1 VKVLAVK
8 TKYLVWPDRWVDNH
22 GMFLRSTTRKKDGKE
37 HRYWS
42 VVENRRVFG
51 NRTVQRHVLYLG
63 EINDSQQ
70 AAWSEAIEV
79 FDDRDQTTKQVAL
92 FPEHRQAPVLDC
104 DVIRIRISAMRLCRP
119 RQWGAC
125 WLSCYLWDLLRLD
138 EFWNSRLEP
147 SRKGTSWLHVLKTLV
162 SYQLIDPGSEWRL
175 HRQWYDRSAMGDLLG
190 CDARLAQDNTLYR
203 CLDKI
208 LPYKQEMFSFLQQRW
223 KDLFHA
229 EFDVLL
235 YDLTSTYF
243 EIDPPAAEGKRK
255 FGYSRDK
262 RSDCVQVVIALIVTP
277 DGLPLAYEV
286 LSGNTLDKTTLRDFL
301 AKIEKQ
307 YGKAR
312 RTWVMDRGVPTE
324 EVLSE
329 MRTAETTVHY
339 LVGAP
344 RGRLTQLEQSFLTK
358 PWSQVR
364 EQVQVKLVER
374 DGEVYVLARSDRRR
388 DKERAMRRRRL
399 KQLVKRLKEIRNQ
412 KRLTRT
418 KLLMKLGAA
427 QHAAGNAYS
436 ILDIHVPKAGQRI
449 TSKTFTFTINRQ
461 KLREV
466 RRREGSYL
474 LRSNLTHDDPEKLW
488 LFYLQLVEVEQAFKE
503 LKNDLSVRPIYHQLE
518 HRIEAHIFIAFM
530 AYCLQ
535 VTLKQYTKALAPGLT
550 PRAVIEKMASIQMID
565 VHLPTTDGRRVIL
578 SRYTEP
584 EKDHQLLLQ
593 RLKFEL
599 PAQPK
604 PRITTDD
611 MKKSA

>member
-1 VKVLAVK
+1 
-8 TKYLVWPDRWVDNH
+8 
-22 GMFLRSTTRKKDGKE
+22 MFLRSTTRKKDGKE

-42 VVENRRVFG
+42 VVENRRVSG
-51 NRTVQRHVLYLG
+51 GGTVQRHVLYLG
-63 EINDSQQ
+63 EINDSQH

-79 FDDRDQTTKQVAL
+79 FDEGDQTTKQVAL
-92 FPEHRQAPVLDC
+92 FPEHRPAPVLDC
-104 DVIRIRISAMRLCRP
+104 DVIRIRIGEMRLCRP

-125 WLSCYLWDLLRLD
+125 WLSCYLWDRLRLD
-138 EFWNSRLEP
+138 EFWNGRLEP

-190 CDARLAQDNTLYR
+190 CDARLTQDNTLYR

-208 LPYKQEMFSFLQQRW
+208 LPYKQEMFFYLQQRW
-223 KDLFHA
+223 KDLFHV

-243 EIDPPAAEGKRK
+243 EIDPPAEGKRK

-286 LSGNTLDKTTLRDFL
+286 LAGNTSDRTTLKDFL
-301 AKIEKQ
+301 TKIEKQ

-324 EVLSE
+324 EVLAE
-329 MRTAETTVHY
+329 MRAAETPVHY
-339 LVGAP
+339 LVGTP

-358 PWSQVR
+358 PWNQVR

-374 DGEVYVLARSDRRR
+374 DGEVYVLARSDSRR

-399 KQLVKRLKEIRNQ
+399 KQLIRRLKDIRNQ

-427 QHAAGNAYS
+427 KHAAGNAYS
-436 ILDIHVPKAGQRI
+436 ILDIHLPKTGQRI
-449 TSKTFTFTINRQ
+449 TAKTFTFTINRQ
-461 KLREV
+461 KLREA

-503 LKNDLSVRPIYHQLE
+503 LKNDLSVRPIHHQLE

-611 MKKSA
+611 LKKSA

>member
-1 VKVLAVK
+1 
-8 TKYLVWPDRWVDNH
+8 
-22 GMFLRSTTRKKDGKE
+22 MFLRSTTRKKDGKE

-42 VVENRRVFG
+42 VVENRRVSG

-79 FDDRDQTTKQVAL
+79 FDEGDRTTRQVAL
-92 FPEHRQAPVLDC
+92 FPEHRHAPELDC
-104 DVIRIRISAMRLCRP
+104 DAISIRIGAMRLCRP

-125 WLSCYLWDLLRLD
+125 WLSCYLWDRLRLD

-208 LPYKQEMFSFLQQRW
+208 LSYKQEMFGFLQQRW
-223 KDLFHA
+223 RELFHA

-243 EIDPPAAEGKRK
+243 EIDPPAEGKRK

-286 LSGNTLDKTTLRDFL
+286 LAGNTSDRTTLKDFL

-324 EVLSE
+324 AVLAE
-329 MRTAETTVHY
+329 MRAAAMPVHY
-339 LVGAP
+339 LAGAP
-344 RGRLTQLEQSFLTK
+344 RGRLTQLEQSFLAK
-358 PWSQVR
+358 PWSQAR

-374 DGEVYVLARSDRRR
+374 DGEVYVLARSHSRR

-399 KQLVKRLKEIRNQ
+399 KHLIKRLKDIRNQ

-449 TSKTFTFTINRQ
+449 TAKTFTFTINRQ
-461 KLREV
+461 KLREA

-535 VTLKQYTKALAPGLT
+535 VTLKQYTKTLAPGLT

-565 VHLPTTDGRRVIL
+565 VHLPTTDLG
-578 SRYTEP
+578 
-584 EKDHQLLLQ
+584 DH
-593 RLKFEL
+593 
-599 PAQPK
+599 PK
-604 PRITTDD
+604 AAIDYQALD
-611 MKKSA
+611 ENL

>member
-1 VKVLAVK
+1 
-8 TKYLVWPDRWVDNH
+8 
-22 GMFLRSTTRKKDGKE
+22 MFLRSTTRKKDGKE

-42 VVENRRVFG
+42 VVENRRVSS
-51 NRTVQRHVLYLG
+51 RRVVQKHVLYLG
-63 EINDSQQ
+63 EINDSQK

-79 FDDRDQTTKQVAL
+79 FDEGDQTTKQMAL
-92 FPEHRQAPVLDC
+92 FPEHRPAPVLDC
-104 DVIRIRISAMRLCRP
+104 DVIKIRMSEMRLCHP

-125 WLSCYLWDLLRLD
+125 WMACYLWDQLHLD
-138 EFWNSRLEP
+138 TFWQSRLEP
-147 SRKGTSWLHVLKTLV
+147 SRKGTNWLNVLKTLV
-162 SYQLIDPGSEWRL
+162 SYQLITPGSEWRL
-175 HRQWYDRSAMGDLLG
+175 HRQWFDSSAMADLLG
-190 CDARLAQDNTLYR
+190 DDASLSADDTLYR
-203 CLDKI
+203 CLDK
-208 LPYKQEMFSFLQQRW
+208 LMPHKEAMFTFLQQRW

-243 EIDPPAAEGKRK
+243 EIDPPEEGKRK

-277 DGLPLAYEV
+277 DGLPLAYDV
-286 LSGNTLDKTTLRDFL
+286 LDGDTSDKTTLKEFL

-324 EVLSE
+324 EVLAE
-329 MRTAETTVHY
+329 MRASETPVHY

-344 RGRLTQLEQSFLTK
+344 RGRLTQLEDSFLTQ

-364 EQVQVKLVER
+364 EQVQVKLVEQ
-374 DGEVYVLARSDRRR
+374 DGEVYVLARSEGRRA
-388 DKERAMRRRRL
+388 KEKSMRRKRL
-399 KQLVKRLKEIRNQ
+399 KRLVKRLKDIRAQ

-436 ILDIHVPKAGQRI
+436 ILDIHVPEEGQPI
-449 TSKTFTFTINRQ
+449 TAETFMFTVNRQ
-461 KLREV
+461 KLREA
-466 RRREGSYL
+466 RRREGGYL
-474 LRSNLTHDDPEKLW
+474 LRSNLTNDDPAKLW
-488 LFYLQLVEVEQAFKE
+488 LFYLQLIEVEQAFKE

-550 PRAVIEKMASIQMID
+550 PRSVIEKLALIQMID
-565 VHLPTTDGRRVIL
+565 VHLPTTDGRHVIL

-584 EKDHQLLLQ
+584 EKDQMLLLQ
-593 RLKFEL
+593 RLKLEL

-604 PRITTDD
+604 PKITKEEL
-611 MKKSA
+611 KKSA

>member
-1 VKVLAVK
+1 
-8 TKYLVWPDRWVDNH
+8 
-22 GMFLRSTTRKKDGKE
+22 MFLRSTTRKKDGKD

-42 VVENRRVFG
+42 VVENRRVSG
-51 NRTVQRHVLYLG
+51 NRTAQRHVLYLG

-79 FDDRDQTTKQVAL
+79 FDEGDRATKQVAL
-92 FPEHRQAPVLDC
+92 FPEHRHAPELDC
-104 DVIRIRISAMRLCRP
+104 DAIRIRIGAMRLCHP

-125 WLSCYLWDLLRLD
+125 WLSCSLWDRLRLD

-190 CDARLAQDNTLYR
+190 CDARLSQDDTLYR

-208 LPYKQEMFSFLQQRW
+208 LPYKQEMFGFLQQRW
-223 KDLFHA
+223 RDLFHA

-243 EIDPPAAEGKRK
+243 EIDPSAEGKRK

-262 RSDCVQVVIALIVTP
+262 RSDCVQVVIALMVTP

-286 LSGNTLDKTTLRDFL
+286 LAGNTSDRTTLKDFL

-324 EVLSE
+324 AVLAE
-329 MRTAETTVHY
+329 MRAAETPVHY
-339 LVGAP
+339 LAGAP
-344 RGRLTQLEQSFLTK
+344 RGRLTQLEQSFLAK
-358 PWSQVR
+358 PWSQAR

-374 DGEVYVLARSDRRR
+374 DGEVYVLARSHSRR

-399 KQLVKRLKEIRNQ
+399 KHPIKRLKDIRNQ

-449 TSKTFTFTINRQ
+449 TAKTFTFTINRQ
-461 KLREV
+461 KLREA

-474 LRSNLTHDDPEKLW
+474 LRSNLTRDDPEKLW

-535 VTLKQYTKALAPGLT
+535 VTLKQDTKALAPGLT

-565 VHLPTTDGRRVIL
+565 VHLPTTDGRQVIL

-584 EKDHQLLLQ
+584 EKDHRLLLQ

-604 PRITTDD
+604 PRITANDL
-611 MKKSA
+611 KKSA